1 MNKIVTYDI
10 INKKI
15 NVPKFFNEQLEKAKN
30 VQNIDT
36 ITFIQLDLI
45 NNLKDTNKFIQEY
58 LSLMNE
64 LDLPFI
70 FFPYYGTFNR
80 VMTDNL
86 NFINPKLL
94 INTANK
100 KYPIVMQPIFG
111 LLIVN
116 VKKLESINFKFDE
129 QLSEIFYIQDL
140 AERCFK
146 EKLWISNCAFVDI
159 QNSNTY
165 LKNEKA
171 PTYQIDVELFK
182 KEQQIYNKTQR
193 NYAPLQEFVDT
204 FKKYLADK
212 NIITIKEG

>member
-58 LSLMNE
+58 LNLMNE
-64 LDLPFI
+64 LDLPFT